1 MTKKL
6 ILIKTDPLNPD
17 QYNMIK
23 TMETRR
29 KRSLFKEIPDAI
41 KSYARARTF
50 SKKYGSL
57 LPVITG
63 LPGRPKDIKD
73 MDFYMKAD
81 DSSQSS
87 TKGFNQPSRKP
98 HFAWHSSEYENVPGY
113 LCPQPTKAETQID
126 KEARDKREREESAGM
141 RGRFVAV
148 VQCKFKDN
156 DIKEGVIFIK
166 YNGAY
171 ELYTYDGLISASG
184 SPGSTNPQMKI
195 LFTIY
200 DAEQKKKE
208 GKKAKKQNPLYDDLE
223 II

>member
-6 ILIKTDPLNPD
+6 IFPGTDPLNPN
-17 QYNMIK
+17 QYKMLK
-23 TMETRR
+23 AMETRR

-41 KSYARARTF
+41 KSYTRARKF
-50 SKKYGSL
+50 NKKYGSL

-73 MDFYMKAD
+73 MDIYMTIDKN
-81 DSSQSS
+81 
-87 TKGFNQPSRKP
+87 FNQQSQNP
-98 HFAWHSSEYENVPGY
+98 HFAWHSSAYGNIPGY
-113 LCPQPTKAETQID
+113 LFPQSKAETQID
-126 KEARDKREREESAGM
+126 KEARDKREREESAGR

-148 VQCKFKDN
+148 VQCKFGDN
-156 DIKEGVIFIK
+156 DIKEGIIFIK
-166 YNGAY
+166 YSGAY

-208 GKKAKKQNPLYDDLE
+208 EKKPKKQNPGYDDLE

>member
-1 MTKKL
+1 MVKKL
-6 ILIKTDPLNPD
+6 IFPKTDPLNPD

-41 KSYARARTF
+41 KPGTRARAF
-50 SKKYGSL
+50 NKKYGSL

-73 MDFYMKAD
+73 MDFYTKAEAN
-81 DSSQSS
+81 
-87 TKGFNQPSRKP
+87 KEFNQPSIRNDAWRF
-98 HFAWHSSEYENVPGY
+98 FASNVGDISRYEF
-113 LCPQPTKAETQID
+113 PQPKAETQID
-126 KEARDKREREESAGM
+126 KEARDKREREEAAGR

-148 VQCKFKDN
+148 VQCKFGDN
-156 DIKEGVIFIK
+156 DIKEGIIFIK
-166 YNGAY
+166 YSGAY

-184 SPGSTNPQMKI
+184 SPGATQPKMKI

-208 GKKAKKQNPLYDDLE
+208 EKKVKKQNPLYDDLE

>member
-6 ILIKTDPLNPD
+6 IFPGTDPSNPD
-17 QYNMIK
+17 HYKMIK

-41 KSYARARTF
+41 KSYARARKF
-50 SKKYGSL
+50 SKTYGSL

-63 LPGRPKDIKD
+63 LPVRPKDIKD
-73 MDFYMKAD
+73 MDVYMTKYAD
-81 DSSQSS
+81 NA
-87 TKGFNQPSRKP
+87 FNQPSLKHYP
-98 HFAWHSSEYENVPGY
+98 WCDSSTGYYPGVS
-113 LCPQPTKAETQID
+113 PTLPKAETQID
-126 KEARDKREREESAGM
+126 KEARDKREREESAGR

-148 VQCKFKDN
+148 VQCRFGDN
-156 DIKEGVIFIK
+156 DIKEGIIFIK

-171 ELYTYDGLISASG
+171 ELHTYDGLICASG
-184 SPGSTNPQMKI
+184 SPGATNPRMKI

-200 DAEQKKKE
+200 NAEQKKKE
-208 GKKAKKQNPLYDDLE
+208 EKKAKKQNPGYDDLE

>member
-6 ILIKTDPLNPD
+6 IFPETDPLNPD
-17 QYNMIK
+17 HYKMIK

-41 KSYARARTF
+41 KSYARARKF
-50 SKKYGSL
+50 NKKYGSL

-73 MDFYMKAD
+73 IDVYMTKYAD
-81 DSSQSS
+81 NASSPLLIRNAEWRYFLSN
-87 TKGFNQPSRKP
+87 GANI
-98 HFAWHSSEYENVPGY
+98 PGY
-113 LCPQPTKAETQID
+113 ASPQSKAETQID
-126 KEARDKREREESAGM
+126 KEARDKREREESVGR

-148 VQCKFKDN
+148 VQCKFGDN
-156 DIKEGVIFIK
+156 DIKEGIIFIK

-171 ELYTYDGLISASG
+171 ELHTYDGLICASG
-184 SPGSTNPQMKI
+184 SPGATNPRMKI

-208 GKKAKKQNPLYDDLE
+208 EKKPKKQNPGYDDLE

>member
-6 ILIKTDPLNPD
+6 IFPATDPLI
-17 QYNMIK
+17 QYKMIK

-41 KSYARARTF
+41 KSYTRARRF

-57 LPVITG
+57 LPVIIG
-63 LPGRPKDIKD
+63 QPGRPKDIKD
-73 MDFYMKAD
+73 MDFYMKTETD
-81 DSSQSS
+81 EE
-87 TKGFNQPSRKP
+87 FNQQSIRNN
-98 HFAWHSSEYENVPGY
+98 AWRYFSSNGADIPGFIF
-113 LCPQPTKAETQID
+113 PQPKAETQID
-126 KEARDKREREESAGM
+126 KEAREKREREESAGR

-148 VQCKFKDN
+148 VQCKFGDK
-156 DIKEGVIFIK
+156 DIKEGIIFIK
-166 YNGAY
+166 YSGAY

-184 SPGSTNPQMKI
+184 SPGSTSPQMKI

-208 GKKAKKQNPLYDDLE
+208 EKKAKKQNPGYDDLE